1 LLDEPLF
8 LFRDAGG
15 RAHALFDRCPHR
27 FAPLSK
33 GSVRDDVVTCGY
45 HGLGFNG
52 AGACVSN
59 PHGPITRALSVRSYP
74 IVEAHRALW
83 IWMGDPALANA
94 TPVRDLGFLDTTPIS
109 AFNEGYV
116 LGNGDFQLFVDNI
129 LDLSHTDYLHPTTL
143 GGGSITRTR
152 AEVSERDDGIIQIQ
166 WHVFNDVP
174 TPLFAKFLPDGT
186 ARVDSWTEVEWSAPA
201 VMKLTS
207 GAMPTGRPRDESK
220 NVFNVHIMTPERHGR
235 THYWFASTR
244 DFAIDDTA
252 LNQTIQDTRAHIFST
267 EDEPMIAA
275 QHERIGDADFW
286 SLKPALLR
294 IDEGAVKVR
303 RRMDALIAAEK
314 AVHS

>member
-1 LLDEPLF
+1 
-8 LFRDAGG
+8 
-15 RAHALFDRCPHR
+15 
-27 FAPLSK
+27 
-33 GSVRDDVVTCGY
+33 
-45 HGLGFNG
+45 
-52 AGACVSN
+52 
-59 PHGPITRALSVRSYP
+59 
-74 IVEAHRALW
+74 
-83 IWMGDPALANA
+83 
-94 TPVRDLGFLDTTPIS
+94 
-109 AFNEGYV
+109 
-116 LGNGDFQLFVDNI
+116 
-129 LDLSHTDYLHPTTL
+129 
-143 GGGSITRTR
+143 
-152 AEVSERDDGIIQIQ
+152 
-166 WHVFNDVP
+166 
-174 TPLFAKFLPDGT
+174 
-186 ARVDSWTEVEWSAPA
+186 
-201 VMKLTS
+201 MKLTS